1 MRLDITFRNMKP
13 SDRVRERAEKKFQ
26 KVAKHLREPIEADL
40 VLKVEKHRHSAELK
54 VSGNG
59 ETFTAHEATED
70 LYATI
75 DGIMTKIERTV
86 RRAKERAIDRQHAAG
101 PEHLSR

>member
-13 SDRVRERAEKKFQ
+13 SDRVRERVEKKFQ

-40 VLKVEKHRHSAELK
+40 VLKVEKHRHSAELR
-54 VSGNG
+54 VSGAG
-59 ETFTAHEATED
+59 ESFTAHEATED

-75 DGIMTKIERTV
+75 DAIMTKVERTV
-86 RRAKERAIDRQHAAG
+86 RRAKERSIDREHAPAAN
-101 PEHLSR
+101 R

>member
-13 SDRVRERAEKKFQ
+13 SDRVRERVEKKFQ

-40 VLKVEKHRHSAELK
+40 VLKVEKHRHSAELR
-54 VSGNG
+54 VSGAG

-75 DGIMTKIERTV
+75 DSIMTKLERTV
-86 RRAKERAIDRQHAAG
+86 RRAKERAIDREHSAA
-101 PEHLSR
+101 PAVNR

>member
-13 SDRVRERAEKKFQ
+13 SDRVRDRAEKKFQ
-26 KVAKHLREPIEADL
+26 KVAKHLREPIDADL
-40 VLKVEKHRHSAELK
+40 VLKLEKHRQSAEIR
-54 VSGNG
+54 VSAAG

-75 DGIMTKIERTV
+75 DAIMAKLERTV
-86 RRAKERAIDRQHAAG
+86 RRAKERTIDREQSA
-101 PEHLSR
+101 STVSNN